1 MNSHSTLQRVWRVV
15 AAALL
20 IALGVLAAPAAA
32 IAAFLLA
39 ATWSDSIPVLAAV
52 AAAALIAVCAPLV
65 WLAGRLA
72 FRRRARVVAL
82 ALTGALVAVA
92 ALGAAST
99 VFRPIGIESPG
110 AQASAVEFW
119 DLPTGSRLAYT
130 RLAAEGPAVATPVIR
145 LHGGPGTPGDGPDDL
160 DRALAATGYDVY
172 VYDQVGS
179 GRSERLAD
187 PTEYTVARQ
196 VADLEAVRAAI
207 GADRVVLIGG
217 SWGASLGAAY
227 AAEYP
232 SHVAA
237 LVFGSPGVLWAP
249 AWDGQSEGD
258 LWDRLTPEQERQ
270 LDALES
276 EGGARLLLWSVLMEV
291 NPRAAHALIPD
302 EEIDAVF
309 ARLIGIAGSAASCD
323 AGRPVAVPS
332 AVPGF
337 YANQLVSQDQDA
349 VPDPRPG
356 LREVDVPVLVL
367 RGECDYKRWEIARE
381 YRDTFPDAT
390 LVYVPGAGHA
400 IDLDEPELY
409 VATVTAFLA
418 GRELPLEPYMG
429 EREPAG

>member
-1 MNSHSTLQRVWRVV
+1 VTVNQQHPPPAAGPSFPEQIATQLGGWRGMVESAIPITVFIVV
-15 AAALL
+15 N
-20 IALGVLAAPAAA
+20 LGWSLEPALAASVG
-32 IAAFLLA
+32 L
-39 ATWSDSIPVLAAV
+39 
-52 AAAALIAVCAPLV
+52 
-65 WLAGRLA
+65 
-72 FRRRARVVAL
+72 AL
-82 ALTGALVAVA
+82 ALAVVRLA
-92 ALGAAST
+92 QRRPIRYAINGLFGIGLGAIIAWRT
-99 VFRPIGIESPG
+99 GEARDFYLPGI
-110 AQASAVEFW
+110 
-119 DLPTGSRLAYT
+119 
-130 RLAAEGPAVATPVIR
+130 
-145 LHGGPGTPGDGPDDL
+145 
-160 DRALAATGYDVY
+160 
-172 VYDQVGS
+172 
-179 GRSERLAD
+179 
-187 PTEYTVARQ
+187 
-196 VADLEAVRAAI
+196 
-207 GADRVVLIGG
+207 LISYG
-217 SWGASLGAAY
+217 Y
-227 AAEYP
+227 AAGMIL
-232 SHVAA
+232 SV
-237 LVFGSPGVLWAP
+237 LVRHPLVGW
-249 AWDGQSEGD
+249 
-258 LWDRLTPEQERQ
+258 
-270 LDALES
+270 
-276 EGGARLLLWSVLMEV
+276 LWSVLMEV